1 MDCAGQ
7 GCKLCNGTGFKGRM
21 GIHELLVMDETV
33 RRVALTDMTADSIRN
48 AAIFHSPQ
56 RMRTMV
62 QDGLIKVL
70 QGTTTLSEVLGVV
83 IKEKEE

>member
-1 MDCAGQ
+1 MIYAGK
-7 GCKLCNGTGFKGRM
+7 GCKVCNGTGHKGRL
-21 GIHELLVMDETV
+21 GIHELLIMDETV
-33 RRVALTDMTADSIRN
+33 RRVALSDLTADSIRN

-70 QGTTTLSEVLGVV
+70 QGNTTLNEVLGVV
-83 IKEKEE
+83 VKEKEE